1 MRIILQNL
9 KTTIDEG
16 PQAAVDAAKR
26 ELKLSNS
33 DIHGIGLFKTS
44 VDEINGCLVEMFGQI
59 LGETNTHSVGLPSQ
73 NNDICLFHNQK
84 FLSGVII
91 VLYNKIPHMSR
102 AGDAT

>member
-44 VDEINGCLVEMFGQI
+44 VDARRGQVCFVS
-59 LGETNTHSVGLPSQ
+59 SVWADISQ
-73 NNDICLFHNQK
+73 NGFDRLKKRGKPRF
-84 FLSGVII
+84 
-91 VLYNKIPHMSR
+91 VLAK
-102 AGDAT
+102 